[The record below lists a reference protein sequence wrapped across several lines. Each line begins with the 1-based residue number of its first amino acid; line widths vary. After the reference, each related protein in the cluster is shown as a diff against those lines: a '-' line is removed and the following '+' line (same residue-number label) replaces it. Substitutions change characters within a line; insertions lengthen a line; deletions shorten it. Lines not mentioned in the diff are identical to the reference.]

1 MTKLSLEMSYKDS
14 IDYLNE
20 NGMIRANVRNFQV
33 ASELESILEAT
44 FVITDEDEGLIDFQI
59 EDYLSNEEIERVF
72 DYAVKQFE
80 EDMDNI
86 PLTECIEDSIRDVML
101 EICEDKGIDIND
113 GKPMKDIRN
122 DFSKVTERFVVIRM
136 SNEWKK

>member
-1 MTKLSLEMSYKDS
+1 MTKLSLEMSYKES

-33 ASELESILEAT
+33 ASELESILEAA

-86 PLTECIEDSIRDVML
+86 PLTECIEDSIRDVIL
-101 EICEDKGIDIND
+101 EICEDEGIDIND
-113 GKPMKDIRN
+113 GKIEDIRN
-122 DFSKVTERFVVIRM
+122 DFSKVTERFVSIRM

>member
-1 MTKLSLEMSYKDS
+1 MTKLSLEMNYKDS

-33 ASELESILEAT
+33 ASELESILEAA

-59 EDYLSNEEIERVF
+59 GDYFSNEEIERVF

-86 PLTECIEDSIRDVML
+86 PLTECIEDSIRDTML
-101 EICEDKGIDIND
+101 EICEDEGIDVND

-122 DFSKVTERFVVIRM
+122 DFSKVTERFVIIRM

>member
-1 MTKLSLEMSYKDS
+1 MTKLSLEMNYKDS

-33 ASELESILEAT
+33 ASELESILEAA

-59 EDYLSNEEIERVF
+59 GDYLSNKEVERVF

-86 PLTECIEDSIRDVML
+86 PLTECIEDSIRDVIL
-101 EICEDKGIDIND
+101 EICEDEGIDIND
-113 GKPMKDIRN
+113 GKPMKDIKN
-122 DFSKVTERFVVIRM
+122 DFSKVTERFVSIRM

>member
-1 MTKLSLEMSYKDS
+1 MTKLSLEMNYKDS

-72 DYAVKQFE
+72 DYAVRQFE

>member
-1 MTKLSLEMSYKDS
+1 MTKLSLEMNYKDS

-33 ASELESILEAT
+33 ASELESILEAA

-59 EDYLSNEEIERVF
+59 GDYLSNEEIERVF

-86 PLTECIEDSIRDVML
+86 PLTECIEDSIRDVIL
-101 EICEDKGIDIND
+101 EIYEDEGIDIND

-122 DFSKVTERFVVIRM
+122 DFSKVTEKFIIIRI

>member
-1 MTKLSLEMSYKDS
+1 MTKLSLEMNYKDS

-33 ASELESILEAT
+33 ASELESILEAA

-59 EDYLSNEEIERVF
+59 GDYLSNEEIERVF

-86 PLTECIEDSIRDVML
+86 PLTECIEDSIRDVIL
-101 EICEDKGIDIND
+101 EICEDEGIDIND
-113 GKPMKDIRN
+113 GKIEDIRN
-122 DFSKVTERFVVIRM
+122 DFSKVTERFVSIRM

>member
-1 MTKLSLEMSYKDS
+1 MTKLSLEMNYKDS

-33 ASELESILEAT
+33 ASELESILEAA

-59 EDYLSNEEIERVF
+59 GDYLSNEEIERVF

-86 PLTECIEDSIRDVML
+86 PLTECIEDSIRDVIL
-101 EICEDKGIDIND
+101 EICEDEGIDIND

-122 DFSKVTERFVVIRM
+122 DFSKVTEKFIIIRI

>member
-1 MTKLSLEMSYKDS
+1 MTKLNLEMSYKDS

-44 FVITDEDEGLIDFQI
+44 FVITAEDEGLIDFQI

-72 DYAVKQFE
+72 DYAIKQFE

-86 PLTECIEDSIRDVML
+86 PLTECIEDSIRDVIL

>member
-1 MTKLSLEMSYKDS
+1 MTKLSLEMNYKDS

-20 NGMIRANVRNFQV
+20 NGMIRANVRKFQV
-33 ASELESILEAT
+33 ASELESILEAA
-44 FVITDEDEGLIDFQI
+44 FVITDEDEGLTDFQI
-59 EDYLSNEEIERVF
+59 GDYLSNEEIERVF

-86 PLTECIEDSIRDVML
+86 PLTECIEDSIRDVIL
-101 EICEDKGIDIND
+101 EICEDEGIDIND

-122 DFSKVTERFVVIRM
+122 DFSKVTEKFIIIRI

>member
-72 DYAVKQFE
+72 DYAIKQFE

-86 PLTECIEDSIRDVML
+86 PLTECIEDSIRDVIL

>member
-1 MTKLSLEMSYKDS
+1 MAKLSLEMSYKDS

-20 NGMIRANVRNFQV
+20 NGMIRSNVRNFQV
-33 ASELESILEAT
+33 ATELESILEAA
-44 FVITDEDEGLIDFQI
+44 FVITDEDEGLIDFQT

-86 PLTECIEDSIRDVML
+86 PLTECIEDSIRDVIL
-101 EICEDKGIDIND
+101 EICEDEGIDIND
-113 GKPMKDIRN
+113 GKTRDIRN
-122 DFSKVTERFVVIRM
+122 DFSKVTERFVSIRM

>member
-1 MTKLSLEMSYKDS
+1 MTKLNLEMSYKDS

-72 DYAVKQFE
+72 DYAIKQFE

-86 PLTECIEDSIRDVML
+86 PLTECIEDSIRDVIL

>member
-1 MTKLSLEMSYKDS
+1 MTKLSLEMNYKDS

-20 NGMIRANVRNFQV
+20 NGMIRANVRKFQV
-33 ASELESILEAT
+33 ASELESILEAA
-44 FVITDEDEGLIDFQI
+44 FVITDEDEGLTDFQI
-59 EDYLSNEEIERVF
+59 GDYLSNEEIERVF

-86 PLTECIEDSIRDVML
+86 PLTECIEDSIRDVIL
-101 EICEDKGIDIND
+101 EICEDEGIDIND
-113 GKPMKDIRN
+113 GKTKDIRN
-122 DFSKVTERFVVIRM
+122 DFSKVTERFVIIRM